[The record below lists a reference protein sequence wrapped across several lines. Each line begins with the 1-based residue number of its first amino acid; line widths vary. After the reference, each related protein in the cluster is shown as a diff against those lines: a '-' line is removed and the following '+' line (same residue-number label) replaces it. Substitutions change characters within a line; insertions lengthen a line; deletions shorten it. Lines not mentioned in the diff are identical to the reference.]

1 MNILSELIG
10 LIIEKVV
17 HCRGKTQKIQKSD
30 SSCLNQSMRVSN
42 VHYRGY
48 NSPEQQFLFPPAAG
62 GETFFIVFVLKS
74 FFIQPV
80 RVGLYST
87 PTVSIS
93 NSIIEAGLPPVGVNS
108 AHRFVNF
115 ALKISFWYH

>member
-1 MNILSELIG
+1 
-10 LIIEKVV
+10 
-17 HCRGKTQKIQKSD
+17 
-30 SSCLNQSMRVSN
+30 MRVSN

-80 RVGLYST
+80 RVGLFST
-87 PTVSIS
+87 PTAS
-93 NSIIEAGLPPVGVNS
+93 NSSSKFYAGFPPVGVNS
-108 AHRFVNF
+108 ACICVLTVSENVIKMSGEIFRKC
-115 ALKISFWYH
+115 LYPKQKIPLTIDCVLNLG

>member
-1 MNILSELIG
+1 
-10 LIIEKVV
+10 
-17 HCRGKTQKIQKSD
+17 
-30 SSCLNQSMRVSN
+30 MRVSN

-80 RVGLYST
+80 RVGLIST
-87 PTVSIS
+87 PTDSIS
-93 NSIIEAGLPPVGVNS
+93 NSIIEAGFPPVRVNS
-108 AHRFVNF
+108 VRICINF
-115 ALKISFWYH
+115 ALNYSFWYHFNSLIRPVFSL

>member
-80 RVGLYST
+80 RVGLFST
-87 PTVSIS
+87 LTVSIYNKPS
-93 NSIIEAGLPPVGVNS
+93 LV
-108 AHRFVNF
+108 
-115 ALKISFWYH
+115 